1 MLRRFLTAVLLA
13 ASADAAFSNTFTVTS
28 TTDSGAGS
36 LRQAI
41 NDANANPGADTI
53 EFNIVAS
60 GVQTIAPATS
70 LPPITEAV
78 TIDGYTQPGSS
89 PNTHPVSQGLDTILR
104 IAVDGSAAP
113 GRGLEVRA
121 TDVTIRGLA
130 IHGFSQGQIYGDGA
144 SFTRT

>member
-70 LPPITEAV
+70 LPP
-78 TIDGYTQPGSS
+78 S
-89 PNTHPVSQGLDTILR
+89 
-104 IAVDGSAAP
+104 
-113 GRGLEVRA
+113 
-121 TDVTIRGLA
+121 
-130 IHGFSQGQIYGDGA
+130 
-144 SFTRT
+144 